1 MNELGPLLDRFE
13 SVLFGHVGHV
23 LEVAASSPAGGAGR
37 WEDVLAHFGL
47 RGIPREERGAAA
59 AKRGHTRGAFP
70 EEVELVLQSIV
81 MMAHRSLNDLQ
92 GTYGGAL
99 QSDPAAATRLSALG
113 ARLGVLVAE
122 QREAYER
129 QLRAKPTG
137 AGVAAIFA
145 NARATAEIS
154 PWKNWSV
161 EYQRTL
167 QCPGCGAAQ
176 QAELV
181 FTCKY
186 CGSNL
191 FGDGAE
197 S

>member
-1 MNELGPLLDRFE
+1 MNELGAVLDRFE
-13 SVLFGHVGHV
+13 SVLFGHIGHV
-23 LEVAASSPAGGAGR
+23 LDVAATSPAGGAGR

-47 RGIPREERGAAA
+47 EGIPREERGAAA
-59 AKRGHTRGAFP
+59 AQRGQPRGAFP
-70 EEVELVLQSIV
+70 EEVERVLQSIV
-81 MMAHRSLNDLQ
+81 MMAHSSLNQ
-92 GTYGGAL
+92 FRGAHGPAL
-99 QSDPAAATRLSALG
+99 QADPAAQARVSALA
-113 ARLGVLVAE
+113 ARLGILVSE

-129 QLRAKPTG
+129 QLRAKPSGT
-137 AGVAAIFA
+137 GVAAIFA

-154 PWKNWSV
+154 PWKGWSM